1 MLSWAVLWDVIKVAV
16 FPVLGLLYAMAKQKL
31 AKQDEDIEKLH
42 QAHEL
47 LDRKMIKMEAT
58 FVTQDQ
64 LQKLFTDLLVNM
76 EKGNDV
82 LERRLEKTMDL
93 KIDPIKEMLS
103 KLVDKR

>member
-1 MLSWAVLWDVIKVAV
+1 MLSWAVLWDVVKVAV
-16 FPVLGLLYAMAKQKL
+16 FPVLGILYAMFRDKL
-31 AKQDEDIEKLH
+31 KKQDESIAKL
-42 QAHEL
+42 QEENEL

-58 FVTQDQ
+58 FVTQEQ
-64 LQKLFTDLLVNM
+64 LQKLFGDLLISM

-93 KIDPIKEMLS
+93 KIDPIKDMLS